1 MFFFFF
7 DEETDSSVPV
17 SVDEL
22 NIDNEEELEFFN
34 NGIRKVWDR
43 QKEEWYFSIIDVCS
57 VLSDTANAKRYWS
70 DLKKKLKTEGNETY
84 EKIVRLKMPASDGKM
99 RLTDCS
105 NTEQLL
111 RLIQSI
117 PSKKAEPFKLWLAR
131 VGTERLEEMADPEK
145 AIDRGFDYYRAKGY
159 SEEWIKQRMQG
170 KSIREEL
177 TDEWRRSGI
186 DNPRDYAIL
195 TNLLTVAWSGKSI
208 QSYKQYKGLHKENL
222 RDNMTDLELTLNQ
235 LAEVSATAISKVK
248 NPKGMAQSK
257 EVVLDGGSIARN
269 ARIELEK
276 KLGQSVISP
285 TNASDP
291 SALDTKS
298 EG

>member
-7 DEETDSSVPV
+7 DEEMDASIPV

-99 RLTDCS
+99 RLTDCA